1 MTGTA
6 PSREAAA
13 AARLTRIGM
22 RITLVSLAAL
32 AVVYVLAI
40 WRTPTEAAQGFAQKI
55 FYLHVPAAWCA
66 LLIFSVVGIVSA
78 LYLWLKDARLDH
90 FAAAA
95 AETGVAFS
103 AVMLT
108 SGPLWGK
115 PVWGAWWQ
123 WDARLTLTL
132 FLFFLYVG
140 YLSLRSALHDPA
152 ERARFSAVVAIL
164 GLVLVPFVHL
174 SVYLFRT
181 IHPLPVVLKPS
192 APSLPGSMLEVLL
205 LSLGVHML
213 LGLGFVLARYGIARA
228 EAARLEVSDG

>member
-1 MTGTA
+1 MTS
-6 PSREAAA
+6 PSHPLEPG
-13 AARLTRIGM
+13 ARLTRVGM
-22 RITLVSLAAL
+22 RIALLSLVALAAIY
-32 AVVYVLAI
+32 YVAI
-40 WRTPTEAAQGFAQKI
+40 WRTPTEASQGFAQKI
-55 FYLHVPAAWCA
+55 FYLHVPAAWNA
-66 LLIFSVVGIVSA
+66 LLVFSVVGIVSA

-95 AETGVAFS
+95 AEVGVVFS

-108 SGPLWGK
+108 TGPLWGK

-205 LSLGVHML
+205 VSLAVHTL
-213 LGLGFVLARYGIARA
+213 LALGFIVARYGLLRN
-228 EAARLEVSDG
+228 EAARIGDRNG